1 MTIIK
6 KEGLKTDCQAVYSQ
20 TDKKTDRLKKN
31 AFRLTHKQTFQQ
43 TDRQTKDI
51 QSQTHILRTAR
62 DGQKQGEQIDGN
74 RDGKIE
80 KLKLKLKLS
89 LLIQTIHL

>member
-1 MTIIK
+1 MSGSLQLDRQK
-6 KEGLKTDCQAVYSQ
+6 DRQ
-20 TDKKTDRLKKN
+20 TEKN